1 MLTDI
6 TITPMYVTDQD
17 AALAFYC
24 DKLGFVLDT
33 DADLG
38 HMRWLTVRLPAAP
51 QRAVLLQRIG
61 DATATGSPE
70 TADLLRELTER
81 GATSWM
87 ILASDDV
94 RADHER
100 LVRPA
105 SRSPRSRSCSRT
117 ARTWPSETPSATRS
131 GSPSAPRAD
140 HSPPRPRARYRSGT
154 RESRPP
160 TG

>member
-1 MLTDI
+1 MFTDI

-17 AALAFYC
+17 AALAFYR

-38 HMRWLTVRLPAAP
+38 TMRWLTVCLPAAP
-51 QRAVLLQRIG
+51 QRQVLLQRVG

-70 TADLLRELTER
+70 TAALLRELTER
-81 GATSWM
+81 GTTSWM

-100 LVRPA
+100 MVAAGVEVTQEPIVQPYGTDMAIRDPFGNQIRITQ
-105 SRSPRSRSCSRT
+105 RS
-117 ARTWPSETPSATRS
+117 E
-131 GSPSAPRAD
+131 G
-140 HSPPRPRARYRSGT
+140 
-154 RESRPP
+154 
-160 TG
+160 